1 MLKNKF
7 CYSFIVTLIFISLYP
22 AVSKA
27 ENVSKPPWALEIISA
42 DNKEPLKIS
51 VILKNISQNPQK
63 IWKESNSWGYS
74 ILYFEIIDEKSGRN
88 YIRKKPINWRKNIPT
103 FWIIDAGQNLIYDIS
118 FMNED
123 WELFSSFLKLK
134 NFEIQ
139 AIMDIPEDSQAK
151 RYDVWTGIIKS
162 NVLKLEII
170 K

>member
-74 ILYFEIIDEKSGRN
+74 IS
-88 YIRKKPINWRKNIPT
+88 
-103 FWIIDAGQNLIYDIS
+103 
-118 FMNED
+118 
-123 WELFSSFLKLK
+123 LF
-134 NFEIQ
+134 
-139 AIMDIPEDSQAK
+139 
-151 RYDVWTGIIKS
+151 
-162 NVLKLEII
+162 
-170 K
+170 